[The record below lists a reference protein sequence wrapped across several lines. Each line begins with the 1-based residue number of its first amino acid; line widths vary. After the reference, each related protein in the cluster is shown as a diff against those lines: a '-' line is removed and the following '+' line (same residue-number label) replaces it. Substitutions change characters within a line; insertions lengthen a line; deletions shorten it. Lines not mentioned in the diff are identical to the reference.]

1 METKPTLSL
10 FGQVKPSFVQTVI
23 AAFQDAKD
31 ENNATFRDVRNQ
43 LSIAVKEN
51 TPIRTNQNIF
61 NIDDLTHW

>member
-10 FGQVKPSFVQTVI
+10 FGQVKPSFFQTFI

-51 TPIRTNQNIF
+51 PPIRTNQNIF
-61 NIDDLTHW
+61 NIDDLTH

>member
-61 NIDDLTHW
+61 NIDDLTH